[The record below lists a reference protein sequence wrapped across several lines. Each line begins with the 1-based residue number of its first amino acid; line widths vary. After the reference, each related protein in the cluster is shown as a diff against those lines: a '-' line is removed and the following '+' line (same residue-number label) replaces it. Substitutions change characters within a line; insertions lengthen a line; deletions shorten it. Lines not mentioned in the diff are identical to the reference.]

1 MDVVIA
7 TSMTLD
13 TSSSTKEDTRML
25 LVHSVI
31 GMVTLI
37 VSVALLI
44 WNGFRLGRGIQ
55 AASYRMVLVGLLD
68 LQVLLGVITWVI
80 HPQPSRWLLHPLF
93 MLIAV
98 ALGHTMLKDRRSSRT
113 QFLGYLLIFVLL
125 ILGISVPSHV

>member
-1 MDVVIA
+1 MI
-7 TSMTLD
+7 
-13 TSSSTKEDTRML
+13 

-31 GMVTLI
+31 GIVTLI

-55 AASYRMVLVGLLD
+55 TASYRMVLVGLLD
-68 LQVLLGVITWVI
+68 LQVLLGIITWII

-93 MLIAV
+93 MLVAV
-98 ALGHTMLKDRRSSRT
+98 ALGHTMLKDSRPSRT

-125 ILGISVPSHV
+125 ILGITVPSHA